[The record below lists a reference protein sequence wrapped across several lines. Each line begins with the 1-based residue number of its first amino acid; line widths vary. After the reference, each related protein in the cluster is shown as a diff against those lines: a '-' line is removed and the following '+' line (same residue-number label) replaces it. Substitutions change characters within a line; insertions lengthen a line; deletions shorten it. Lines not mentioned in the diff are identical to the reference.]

1 MSFAHLHVHSEYSLL
16 DGFSNIK
23 KLVKK
28 AQEMGMPAVALTDH
42 GTMFGVIEFFN
53 AAKAVGIKPIIGL
66 EAYMA
71 ARRMSDRDSKLD
83 KTSSHL
89 LLLAE
94 NATGYQNLLQ
104 IASASQLEGFYYY
117 PRIDHEFLAAHSE
130 GLIAT
135 SGCMSA
141 EAPRAVLEGGAE
153 AARKKL
159 DWYFDIFG
167 RDRFFIELQRHD
179 IPQLETINRTMI
191 DLAKHYDARLVATN
205 DSHYVNPEDAR
216 YQDILLAIQTGSLL
230 SDPNRMHMTDQSYYL
245 RSPQEMSELFAEVPE
260 AISNTLLVAERCNV
274 DLSNKGY
281 HLPRFPVPEGHTA
294 ETYLRELCEDG
305 LRRRY
310 GEHFSDPPV
319 RERLEYELGIIH
331 QMGFDAYFLIVWDL
345 CREASRRSIWY
356 NARGSAAG
364 SIVAYT
370 LEITLIEPLHH
381 GLIFERFLNPGRISM
396 PDIDMDFQD
405 DRRGELMQYTAEKYG
420 SDKVA
425 QIITFGTLGAR
436 GAIRDVG
443 RVMDIPISEVDRV
456 TKLIPQVPS
465 HPVTIMEAVEQVPEL
480 KEIYDNTEYLREV
493 INTAANMEGV
503 VRNAGTHAAGVIIT
517 DIPLIAYAPLHRPT
531 NNAEDSPIKTVAQF
545 EMSIVEAMGLLK
557 VDFLGL
563 VTLTIMQRACDL
575 IYQRHNI
582 RMNLDNIPV
591 DDAETFSFLSQGHT
605 AGVFQLEGSG
615 MTRYLMQMKPRNLD
629 NVIAMVALYRPGP
642 LEFIPTY
649 IRRMHG
655 EEPVEYRHPQME
667 PIFQETF
674 GIPVYQEQIMRAA
687 INMAGYTASEADE
700 LRKSIA
706 KKKADVLQK
715 HRLKFIDGAQQRGI
729 PEATATAIFVDWE
742 NFARYGFPKAH
753 AADYGVI
760 AVETAYLKTHFTVE
774 YMTAVLSA
782 SKNDS
787 AKVAVYVAD
796 CRAMDVDVLP
806 PDVNSGGWDFSIEDR
821 PDKKPAIRFGMGAIK
836 NVGQSPVDL
845 ILQAR
850 SEDGP
855 FRDLTD
861 FAHRVDLHSVGKRS
875 LECLIKVGAMDAFGE
890 RQSLLEALDQ
900 IISISTSHFKAVQS
914 GQMSFFGT
922 VEGIDEGFTL
932 PLALMV
938 DRRAQLEWEREL
950 LGLYVSAHPLTPYL
964 PFLKNKITHFSGQLS
979 EASHKEKVI
988 VAGMVIRFR
997 RHQTKTGS
1005 AMGFATLEDIQGSI
1019 ELVLFPKT
1027 WDRYGKLIEMDRV
1040 LTAEGKVDMQS
1051 GDPKLLVD
1059 KLMIEEMVDIPP
1071 DQADDKSLADW
1082 LPPGSSDLVGY
1093 TDDLPELDLEPL
1105 PPLPS
1110 FQFPARDPAPVS
1122 PPVEAEA
1129 QPPTPQAP
1137 PPASPPAPAP
1147 AVDPRETESEDW
1159 DDDVPPPPPLPDDWY
1174 MMEPPSDYRMDGPVL
1189 SGSLLPLAVSPEST
1203 PEARPAVGPPLPPAQ
1218 TPAERQAAAPVPM
1231 HAPRISP
1238 VVGVKPLSY
1247 LIAPPG
1253 VQTVILD
1260 DHPRM
1265 VKVILRANGNKAR
1278 EVLRLKR
1285 VLGVLRSCPGRD
1297 RFALMVFEMGS
1308 YFLVEFPNDT
1318 TGYSPDLHRRLADL
1332 VGEENLQ
1339 VENLTIQ

>member
-28 AQEMGMPAVALTDH
+28 AHEMSMPAIALTDH

-71 ARRMSDRDSKLD
+71 ARRMTDRDSRLD

-94 NATGYQNLLQ
+94 NDTGYKNLLQ

-141 EAPRAVLEGGAE
+141 EAPRAVLDGGAD
-153 AARKKL
+153 AARSKL
-159 DWYFDIFG
+159 DWYFDVFG
-167 RDRFFIELQRHD
+167 PDRFFIELQRHN
-179 IPQLETINRTMI
+179 IPELETINRTMI
-191 DLAKHYDARLVATN
+191 DLAKRYNARLVATN
-205 DSHYVNPEDAR
+205 DSHYINPEDAR
-216 YQDILLAIQTGSLL
+216 YQDIMLAIQTGSLL
-230 SDPNRMHMTDQSYYL
+230 SDPNRMRMTDQSYYL
-245 RSPQEMSELFAEVPE
+245 RSPQEMSELFSEVPE

-294 ETYLRELCEDG
+294 DTYLRELCENG
-305 LRRRY
+305 LLRRY
-310 GEHFSDPPV
+310 AEHATDAPV

-345 CREASRRSIWY
+345 CREASRRGIWY

-364 SIVAYT
+364 SIVAYS

-405 DRRGELMQYTAEKYG
+405 DRRSELMQYTAEKYG
-420 SDKVA
+420 ADRVA

-456 TKLIPQVPS
+456 TKLIPQIPS
-465 HPVTIMEAVEQVPEL
+465 HPVTIKEAVEQVPEL

-493 INTAANMEGV
+493 IDTAANMEGV

-517 DIPLIAYAPLHRPT
+517 DVPLISYAPLHRPT
-531 NNAEDSPIKTVAQF
+531 SSSEDSPIKTVAQF

-563 VTLTIMQRACDL
+563 ATLTIMQRACDL
-575 IYQRHNI
+575 IYDRHNI
-582 RMNLDNIPV
+582 CMTLNNIPV
-591 DDAETFSFLSQGHT
+591 DDPETFIFLSKGHT

-629 NVIAMVALYRPGP
+629 NVIAMVALFRPGP

-649 IRRMHG
+649 IKRMHG

-667 PIFQETF
+667 SIFKETF

-706 KKKADVLQK
+706 KKKADVLEK
-715 HRLKFIDGAQQRGI
+715 HRLKFIAGAQQRGI
-729 PEATATAIFVDWE
+729 SEAVATAIFEDWE

-760 AVETAYLKTHFTVE
+760 AVETAYLKTHYTVE
-774 YMTAVLSA
+774 FMTALLSA
-782 SKNDS
+782 SKNDT
-787 AKVAVYVAD
+787 AKVAFYVAD
-796 CRAMDVDVLP
+796 CRAMDIDVLP
-806 PDVNSGGWDFSIEDR
+806 PNVNSGGWDFSIEDR
-821 PDKKPAIRFGMGAIK
+821 PGAKSAIRFGMGAIK
-836 NVGQSPVDL
+836 NVGQAPVDL
-845 ILQAR
+845 IIQAR
-850 SEDGP
+850 KEAGP

-861 FAHRVDLHSVGKRS
+861 FAHRVDLRAVGKRS
-875 LECLIKVGAMDAFGE
+875 LECLIKVGAMDSFGE

-900 IISISTSHFKAVQS
+900 IISISASHFKAVQS

-922 VEGIDEGFTL
+922 VAGIDEEFVL
-932 PLALMV
+932 PLAMMV
-938 DRRAQLEWEREL
+938 DHRAQLEWEREL
-950 LGLYVSAHPLTPYL
+950 LGLYVSDHPLTPYL
-964 PFLKNKITHFSGQLS
+964 PSLKNKITHFSGQLS

-988 VAGMVIRFR
+988 VAGIVLRFR

-1005 AMGFATLEDIQGSI
+1005 PMGFATLEDIQGGI
-1019 ELVLFPKT
+1019 ELVLFPRT
-1027 WDRYGKLIEMDRV
+1027 WDKYGKLIEMDRV
-1040 LTAEGKVDMQS
+1040 LTAEGKVDMQG
-1051 GDPKLLVD
+1051 GDPKILVD
-1059 KLMIEEMVDIPP
+1059 KLMIEEIIDLPP
-1071 DQADDKSLADW
+1071 GQADGAALLDW
-1082 LPPGSSDLVGY
+1082 MPPGSSDLAGY
-1093 TDDLPELDLEPL
+1093 ADDLPDLDLEPL

-1110 FQFPARDPAPVS
+1110 FQVSLKESAAAAAPT
-1122 PPVEAEA
+1122 EIEK
-1129 QPPTPQAP
+1129 
-1137 PPASPPAPAP
+1137 PPASAPAQAP
-1147 AVDPRETESEDW
+1147 ASQENETEDW
-1159 DDDVPPPPPLPDDWY
+1159 DDFPPPPPAPDDWHL
-1174 MMEPPSDYRMDGPVL
+1174 MEPPNNYRAVGTVL
-1189 SGSLLPLAVSPEST
+1189 SESPLQASVSPKTIPETSVAEPLAAQPQAPASQPIATVEKQVAAVPAPT
-1203 PEARPAVGPPLPPAQ
+1203 AAAHALPAVN
-1218 TPAERQAAAPVPM
+1218 
-1231 HAPRISP
+1231 
-1238 VVGVKPLSY
+1238 VKALSY
-1247 LIAPPG
+1247 LVPPPG
-1253 VQTVILD
+1253 IQPSSQD
-1260 DHPRM
+1260 ERPRM
-1265 VKVILRANGNKAR
+1265 IKVILRANGNKER

-1297 RFALMVFEMGS
+1297 RFALLVFEKGS

-1318 TGYSPDLHRRLADL
+1318 TGYSSELHRRLADL

-1339 VENLTIQ
+1339 LEFLTIQ

>member
-28 AQEMGMPAVALTDH
+28 AHEMGMPAIALTDH

-53 AAKAVGIKPIIGL
+53 AARAVGIKPIIGL
-66 EAYMA
+66 EAYLA
-71 ARRMSDRDSKLD
+71 ARGMSDRDSRLD

-141 EAPRAVLEGGAE
+141 EAPRAILEGGPD

-167 RDRFFIELQRHD
+167 PDRFFIELQRHD
-179 IPQLETINRTMI
+179 IPQLETINRALTN
-191 DLAKHYDARLVATN
+191 LSKRYNARLVATN
-205 DSHYVNPEDAR
+205 DSHYINPEDAR

-230 SDPNRMHMTDQSYYL
+230 SDPTRMRMTDPSYYL

-281 HLPRFPVPEGHTA
+281 HLPRFPVPDGHTA

-310 GEHFSDPPV
+310 GDRAADSTV
-319 RERLEYELGIIH
+319 RERLEYELGVIH

-345 CREASRRSIWY
+345 CREASRRGIWY

-364 SIVAYT
+364 SIVAYS
-370 LEITLIEPLHH
+370 LFITLIEPLHH

-405 DRRGELMQYTAEKYG
+405 DRRAELMQYTAEKFG
-420 SDKVA
+420 ADRVA

-443 RVMDIPISEVDRV
+443 RVMDIPIPEIDRV

-465 HPVTIMEAVEQVPEL
+465 NPVTIMEAVEQVPEL
-480 KEIYDNTEYLREV
+480 KEIYENTEYLREV
-493 INTAANMEGV
+493 IDTAANMEGV

-517 DIPLIAYAPLHRPT
+517 DIPLISYAPLHRPT
-531 NNAEDSPIKTVAQF
+531 SNSEDSPIKTVAQF

-563 VTLTIMQRACDL
+563 VTLTILQRACDL
-575 IYQRHNI
+575 INDRHNI
-582 RMNLDNIPV
+582 CMDLDNIPV
-591 DDAETFSFLSQGHT
+591 DDPETFAFLSQGHT

-667 PIFQETF
+667 SIFQETF

-706 KKKADVLQK
+706 KKKADVLHK
-715 HRLKFIDGAQQRGI
+715 HRLKFIEGAQRSGI
-729 PEATATAIFVDWE
+729 SEQIATAIFEDWE

-760 AVETAYLKTHFTVE
+760 AVETAYLKTHYTVE
-774 YMTAVLSA
+774 FMTAVLSA
-782 SKNDS
+782 SKNDN
-787 AKVAVYVAD
+787 AKVAFYAAD
-796 CRAMDVDVLP
+796 CRAMDIDVLP
-806 PDVNSGGWDFSIEDR
+806 PDVNSGGWDFTIEDR
-821 PDKKPAIRFGMGAIK
+821 PDQKPAIRFGMGAIK
-836 NVGQSPVDL
+836 NVGQAPVEM

-850 SEDGP
+850 AEEGP
-855 FRDLTD
+855 FHDLTD
-861 FAHRVDLHSVGKRS
+861 FAHRVDLRSVGKRS
-875 LECLIKVGAMDAFGE
+875 LECLVKVGALDAFGE

-900 IISISTSHFKAVQS
+900 IISISASHFKALQS

-922 VEGIDEGFTL
+922 VAGIDEEINL
-932 PLALMV
+932 PPALMV

-950 LGLYVSAHPLTPYL
+950 LGLYVSAHPLTPFL
-964 PFLKNKITHFSGQLS
+964 PILKKKVTHFSSQLS
-979 EASHKEKVI
+979 EASHKEKVT
-988 VAGMVIRFR
+988 VAGMVVRFR
-997 RHQTKTGS
+997 RHQTKTGNP
-1005 AMGFATLEDIQGSI
+1005 MGFATLEDIQGSI
-1019 ELVLFPKT
+1019 ELVLFPRT
-1027 WDRYGKLIEMDRV
+1027 WDQYGKLIEMDRV
-1040 LTAEGKVDMQS
+1040 LTAEGKVDMQG
-1051 GDPKLLVD
+1051 GDPKILVD
-1059 KLMIEEMVDIPP
+1059 KLMVEELIDLPP
-1071 DQADDKSLADW
+1071 DQDDDTALLAW
-1082 LPPGSSDLVGY
+1082 SPPGSSDLAEY
-1093 TDDLPELDLEPL
+1093 TDDLAELDLEPL

-1110 FQFPARDPAPVS
+1110 FQTPQSDPASVS
-1122 PPVEAEA
+1122 QPSEQNPP
-1129 QPPTPQAP
+1129 PAP
-1137 PPASPPAPAP
+1137 PQPSTPASPPAPSRRVAE
-1147 AVDPRETESEDW
+1147 AQDW
-1159 DDDVPPPPPLPDDWY
+1159 DDVPPPPPFPDDWDL
-1174 MMEPPSDYRMDGPVL
+1174 MEPPGNYHMDGSPRSGDPLPV
-1189 SGSLLPLAVSPEST
+1189 AVSPETAPQT
-1203 PEARPAVGPPLPPAQ
+1203 PPATAPPAQNPPPPERQAITPPLPAS
-1218 TPAERQAAAPVPM
+1218 
-1231 HAPRISP
+1231 APRVPP
-1238 VVGVKPLSY
+1238 VIAVKPLSY
-1247 LIAPPG
+1247 LIAPAG
-1253 VQTVILD
+1253 IQTPAHD
-1260 DHPRM
+1260 DRPRM
-1265 VKVILRANGNKAR
+1265 VKVILRANGNKER

-1297 RFALMVFEMGS
+1297 RFALMVFEKGS

-1339 VENLTIQ
+1339 VEFLTIQ